1 MRQTKPGQQGR
12 SSSIRKNKNWRKTPL
27 GIILIVMCV
36 TAFLSGR
43 ALAESNDSQY
53 ITVKTNQTAIT
64 TGQTSSG
71 PIQSAKT
78 PKTENT
84 DAWNLVLVNKTHP
97 IKENNPIQL
106 VQLKNGQAIDERA
119 YPELQAMMDDAR
131 AAGLSPYICS
141 SYRTN
146 EKQTTLYNNQVNQY
160 RKRGYSEA
168 DAAAEAGKWVAIP
181 GTSEH
186 QIGLAV
192 DIVAKSYQV
201 LDKKQE
207 STAEQRWLME
217 NCHKY
222 GFILR
227 YPSEKSEI
235 TGIGYEP
242 WHYRYVGKDAAAAI
256 MKEGKCLEEYLD
268 GLSSSIAGAI

>member
-1 MRQTKPGQQGR
+1 
-12 SSSIRKNKNWRKTPL
+12 
-27 GIILIVMCV
+27 MCV

-43 ALAESNDSQY
+43 ALAESIDNQR
-53 ITVKTNQTAIT
+53 IAVKTNQTVVTSGQINLAQT
-64 TGQTSSG
+64 TE
-71 PIQSAKT
+71 
-78 PKTENT
+78 TEST
-84 DAWNLVLVNKTHP
+84 DGWNLILVNKTHP
-97 IKENNPIQL
+97 VKENYPVKL

-119 YPELQAMMDDAR
+119 YPALQAMMDDAR
-131 AAGLSPYICS
+131 ATGLSPYICS

-146 EKQTTLYNNQVNQY
+146 EKQTTLYNNQVNKY
-160 RKRGYSEA
+160 RKQGYSEA
-168 DAAAEAGKWVAIP
+168 DAAAEAGKWVAVP

-207 STAEQRWLME
+207 RTAEQRWLME

-242 WHYRYVGKDAAAAI
+242 WHYRYVGKEAAAAI
-256 MKEGKCLEEYLD
+256 MKEDKCLEEYLD
-268 GLSSSIAGAI
+268 EISSNIAGGI